1 MASEVA
7 GRRLLQ
13 PKIGAL
19 FMLAM
24 AAGAIIGPWMVQ
36 MPWWFS
42 LTGPSIIFCFIAVAA
57 VMTPIIFAY
66 GELVP
71 MLPFAGGEYTFIR
84 NALGQRIGWLGGWL
98 LFWVY
103 IMILAFMGPAT
114 IRMGQVL
121 FFVPDISRL
130 VLTGTAIGV
139 VTIFA
144 VMNYFGVQ
152 ISALVQFIL
161 VMILLVIGYVVGF
174 WFMGSPYWTTAN
186 ITPLFTTGISGW
198 LIAASIMMTTFIGFD
213 AIPQLAEEAN
223 YPRHKQMS
231 IMFGAVWIAAIL
243 YVVVSLGNTG
253 MMPTSWITEQLVVS
267 PEIAR
272 VHWGLTPWVII
283 NIAALATI
291 LTCINAFLLA
301 ASRLVFA
308 FGRARVMPPGL
319 GHINKYGVPDYA
331 LWFVFGITVVFIAA
345 MGEQWLEISI
355 ITSAVTM
362 GIVYALVSISAGVL
376 RKTRPEWPR
385 PYKMPWGMGMSI
397 LGAIV
402 GLLIAIAS
410 IFAVP
415 ITGWYILIG
424 YLVVGLAI
432 YLWMQYKRNK
442 DIKAYRE
449 ILLTPADIPEERRA

>member
-1 MASEVA
+1 MASEVT
-7 GRRLLQ
+7 GRQLLK
-13 PKIGAL
+13 PRIGIL

-24 AAGAIIGPWMVQ
+24 ATGAIIGPWMVQ

-42 LTGPSIIFCFIAVAA
+42 LTGPSIAFCFIAVAA

-71 MLPFAGGEYTFIR
+71 MLPFAGGEYSFIR
-84 NALGQRIGWLGGWL
+84 HAFGQRTGWLGGWL

-103 IMILAFMGPAT
+103 VMILAFMGPAA

-121 FFVPDISRL
+121 FFIPDISRL

-139 VTIFA
+139 MAIFA
-144 VMNYFGVQ
+144 IMNYFGIR

-174 WFMGSPYWTTAN
+174 WFIGSSHWTAAN
-186 ITPLFTTGISGW
+186 MTPLFTTGISGW
-198 LIAASIMMTTFIGFD
+198 LIASAIMMTTFIGFD
-213 AIPQLAEEAN
+213 MIPQLAEEAN
-223 YPRHKQMS
+223 YPRRKQMS
-231 IMFGAVWIAAIL
+231 VMFGAVWIAAIL
-243 YVVVSLGNTG
+243 YVVVSLGNAG
-253 MMPTSWITEQLVVS
+253 IMPTSWITEQLVVS

-272 VHWGLTPWVII
+272 MQLGLTPWVII

-308 FGRARVMPPGL
+308 FGRSRVMPPIL
-319 GHINKYGVPDYA
+319 SHVNRYGVPDYA
-331 LWFVFGITVVFIAA
+331 LWLVFGITIIFIAA
-345 MGEQWLEISI
+345 MGEQWLEVSI

-362 GIVYALVSISAGVL
+362 GIVYALASLSAGIL
-376 RKTRPEWPR
+376 RKTHPEWPR

-397 LGAIV
+397 LGTIV
-402 GLLIAIAS
+402 GLLIAIAAVV
-410 IFAVP
+410 AVP
-415 ITGWYILIG
+415 TTGWFILIG

-432 YLWMQYKRNK
+432 YLWMQYKRRT
-442 DIKAYRE
+442 DVEAYRE
-449 ILLTPADIPEERRA
+449 ILLTPADISEERQA